1 MKLEINKEQSCKNH
15 KYMEIKQPTS
25 EQPMEQR
32 RNQKENFKYL
42 CIYLK
47 MVIKPSHI
55 NTNNISENNS
65 FSKNSLFSKKSD
77 TFIFL

>member
-42 CIYLK
+42 WQMK
-47 MVIKPSHI
+47 MGTQYTKTCRMQPR
-55 NTNNISENNS
+55 
-65 FSKNSLFSKKSD
+65 LW
-77 TFIFL
+77 L